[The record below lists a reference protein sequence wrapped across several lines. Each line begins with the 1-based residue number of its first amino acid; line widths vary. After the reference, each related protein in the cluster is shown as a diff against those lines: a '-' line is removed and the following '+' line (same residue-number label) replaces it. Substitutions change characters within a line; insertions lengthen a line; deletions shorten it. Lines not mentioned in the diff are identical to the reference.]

1 MTELTAEE
9 IAGYEAEADGLA
21 KKYGVPKVHVYIGVD
36 PETDER
42 VVGFLKE
49 PNYLQKIFTLDKIAT
64 VGIFAAGEELREI
77 LTLREESDPRTYGTT
92 ADCDAYRLGMVG
104 ACVPIVNV
112 IQNSF
117 KKK

>member
-1 MTELTAEE
+1 MSELTPKE
-9 IAGYEAEADGLA
+9 IEGYEAEAVELA
-21 KKYGVPKVHVYIGVD
+21 KKHKVSKVHVYVGID

-49 PNYLQKIFTLDKIAT
+49 PNYLQKIVTLDKIAT
-64 VGIFAAGEELREI
+64 VGIFVAGDELRETI
-77 LTLREESDPRTYGTT
+77 TLREESDPRTYNDTP
-92 ADCDAYRLGMVG
+92 DCDNYRLGMVG
-104 ACVPIVNV
+104 TCVPIVNV